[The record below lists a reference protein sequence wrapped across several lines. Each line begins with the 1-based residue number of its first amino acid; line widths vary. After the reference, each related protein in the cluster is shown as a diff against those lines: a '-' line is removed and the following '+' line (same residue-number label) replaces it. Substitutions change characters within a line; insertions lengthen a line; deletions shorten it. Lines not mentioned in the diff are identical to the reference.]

1 VFEKTTVDSIT
12 MLKSLLKKQD
22 LKIWIGLTW
31 LTKEFSGAVV
41 ITVTGHRVPQEPRI
55 FLVR

>member
-1 VFEKTTVDSIT
+1 

-22 LKIWIGLTW
+22 LRIWIGLAW

-41 ITVTGHRVPQEPRI
+41 ITVTGHRVP
-55 FLVR
+55 